1 MRFLSRPE
9 ELVLLAVWKLKD
21 GAYCI
26 PVRTYL
32 NKVTGKN
39 WSLGS
44 IYDPLN
50 RLEKKGLLE
59 SFISGPTK
67 ARGGRSK
74 RMYRLTRAGC
84 FELGEIKSLQECI
97 WNEVVGLVPDIQEV

>member
-26 PVRTYL
+26 PIRVYL
-32 NKVTGKN
+32 NKITGKI

-44 IYDPLN
+44 IYDPLS

-59 SFISGPTK
+59 SYVSGPTRE
-67 ARGGRSK
+67 RGGRSK
-74 RMYRLTRAGC
+74 RMFRLTSAGRL
-84 FELGEIKSLQECI
+84 ELGEIKALQETA
-97 WNEVVGLVPDIQEV
+97 WNEVTDLVPETQEA